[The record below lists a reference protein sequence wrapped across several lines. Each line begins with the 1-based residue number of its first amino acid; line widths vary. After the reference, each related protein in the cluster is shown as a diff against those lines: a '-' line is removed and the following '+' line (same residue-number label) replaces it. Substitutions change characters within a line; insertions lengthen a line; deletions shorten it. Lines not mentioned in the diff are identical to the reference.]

1 MTHELPWGRTRLE
14 LLFHSLTKGIP
25 TMNKRLVFGEGLMI
39 PSIKG
44 KKRITLRKYR
54 KDAHDFLDGD
64 VVIGEFKDG
73 LDIPLCIIADTVT
86 KLFSE
91 LTDEEAREDGFLD
104 AEDAF
109 KGLGKYYE
117 GLTKEDIVAIIRY
130 EINSFESKVAV
141 TLNALSE

>member
-1 MTHELPWGRTRLE
+1 M
-14 LLFHSLTKGIP
+14 
-25 TMNKRLVFGEGLMI
+25 KRLLFGEGLMI

-54 KDAHDFLDGD
+54 KDAHDFLNGETF
-64 VVIGEFKDG
+64 VGEFKDG
-73 LDIPLCIIADTVT
+73 LDIPLRITADTVT
-86 KLFSE
+86 KPFSE

-117 GLTKEDIVAIIRY
+117 GLTKEDVVAVIRY
-130 EINSFESKVAV
+130 ELNTPEGRATVIFNEHSK
-141 TLNALSE
+141 

>member
-1 MTHELPWGRTRLE
+1 MKK
-14 LLFHSLTKGIP
+14 LL
-25 TMNKRLVFGEGLMI
+25 FGEGLMI

-44 KKRITLRKYR
+44 TKRITLRKYR

-64 VVIGEFKDG
+64 IVAGEFKDG
-73 LDIPLCIIADTVT
+73 LTIPLCITADTVT
-86 KLFSE
+86 KPFSE

-117 GLTKEDIVAIIRY
+117 RLTKEDLVAVIRY
-130 EINSFESKVAV
+130 EINSFEGKVTV
-141 TLNALSE
+141 TLNGLSE